1 MLSFAYVLLPAPASR
16 AISYHPTLVV
26 SSIIGVYLY
35 RDVWPLIT
43 FTLFPLDS
51 AEGALLWT
59 KLALAVLSG
68 VVLPLIEPY
77 PYIPVDPSVCRSS
90 PAFLHGSAH

>member
-1 MLSFAYVLLPAPASR
+1 M
-16 AISYHPTLVV
+16 SYHPTLVV
-26 SSIIGVYLY
+26 LSAVAVYIN

-43 FTLFPLDS
+43 FSLLPLDS

-90 PAFLHGSAH
+90 PPFLHTASL

>member
-1 MLSFAYVLLPAPASR
+1 MSH
-16 AISYHPTLVV
+16 HPTLVV
-26 SSIIGVYLY
+26 LSAIVVYID

-43 FTLFPLDS
+43 FTLVPLDS

-59 KLALAVLSG
+59 KLALAVLTG

-77 PYIPVDPSVCRSS
+77 PYIPIDPSVCRSS
-90 PAFLHGSAH
+90 PSFLHIASF